1 MTMERV
7 ESQDQL
13 VWLVHVEM
21 EREMPGTEEYQMVL
35 VLCMSV
41 CRIG

>member
-21 EREMPGTEEYQMVL
+21 EREMPGKLMKEDYSLLFVFK
-35 VLCMSV
+35 
-41 CRIG
+41 